1 MGSDGWPGA
10 PAAGEATNWGLGEN
24 TRAVHLP
31 PTPVPGLQP
40 FAGVSWDHPAAEAFA
55 TAVAAMEGGRLPQP
69 TMAQAFAS
77 GMAAGIDP
85 GAVRFSIGLEDGE
98 DLIADA
104 HLALDSLG
112 TG

>member
-31 PTPVPGLQP
+31 PAPVPGLQP

-55 TAVAAMEGGRLPQP
+55 TAAAAMEGGRLPQP

-85 GAVRFSIGLEDGE
+85 GAVRFSIGLEYGE